1 MKILVVAPSWI
12 GDTLLAQ
19 PLFARL
25 HARHPGLVLDALA
38 PAWTAPVLAR
48 MPEIATVD
56 VAPFAHG
63 DLKLGERRRLGKTL
77 AARGYDRA
85 IVLPNTFKSALVP
98 FFARIPVRT
107 GYVGESR
114 VVLLNDVRRLDA
126 GALPLMAERYA
137 QLGEAR
143 DAPVHRPLP
152 SVHLEFDAENRDR
165 AVAALGLDLS
175 RPVAVF
181 CPGAEFGPAKRW
193 PTRHFA
199 ALARSL
205 ASRGHAVWLMGSP
218 KDAPVADEIAALSG
232 TAAKNICGAVDL
244 ASAID
249 LMSLAAVVVSNDSG
263 LMHVAAGLR
272 RPLVAIYGS
281 SSPNHTPPLAPA
293 RVAKIEIECSPCFKR
308 ECPLGHLRCLND
320 LRPERVLEAVA
331 RAEVA

>member
-25 HARHPGLVLDALA
+25 HRRHPGLVLDAVG
-38 PAWTAPVLAR
+38 PAWTAPVLER
-48 MPEIATVD
+48 MPEIEQVTI
-56 VAPFAHG
+56 APFAHG
-63 DLKLGERRRLGKTL
+63 ELKLGERRRLGRAL
-77 AARGYDRA
+77 AARGYDQA

-114 VVLLNDVRRLDA
+114 SVLLNDVRRPEKPP
-126 GALPLMAERYA
+126 LPLMAERYA
-137 QLGEAR
+137 HLGEAR
-143 DAPVHRPLP
+143 GAPVHRPLLP
-152 SVHLEFDAENRDR
+152 VRLEWDAENRDR
-165 AVAALGLDLS
+165 AAAALGLDTS

-193 PTRHFA
+193 PARHFA
-199 ALARSL
+199 ALARTL
-205 ASRGHAVWLMGSP
+205 AARGFSVWLMGSP
-218 KDAPVADEIAALSG
+218 KDAPVAEEIAALSG
-232 TAAKNICGAVDL
+232 TAAKNVCGAVDL
-244 ASAID
+244 SSAID
-249 LMSLAAVVVSNDSG
+249 LMSLARVVVSNDSG

-281 SSPNHTPPLAPA
+281 SSPDHTPPLAPSQ
-293 RVAKIEIECSPCFKR
+293 VAKIAIECSPCFKR

-320 LRPERVLEAVA
+320 LLPERVVAAVERAVA
-331 RAEVA
+331 